1 MKRIRIHHEGGVQG
15 PFGDEMGPWMLA
27 WQKAEVQLARAI
39 ATDDPVRAAVFRAF
53 SAAALARTVDG
64 RKG

>member
-15 PFGDEMGPWMLA
+15 PFGDAMGPWMLA

-39 ATDDPVRAAVFRAF
+39 AADDPVRVAVFRAF